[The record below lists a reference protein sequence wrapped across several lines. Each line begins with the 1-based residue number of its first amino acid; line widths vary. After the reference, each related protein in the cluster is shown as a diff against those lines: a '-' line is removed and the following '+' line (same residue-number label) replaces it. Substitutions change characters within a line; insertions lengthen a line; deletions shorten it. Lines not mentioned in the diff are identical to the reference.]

1 MDTTTEFA
9 VHTGDRC
16 TAMEVAAAALRRTG
30 HHVESTGGTMTA
42 TAGSRALTI
51 LLGALVQPA
60 REYRRYELST
70 VVDGATTTISL
81 RRAGHGTAVSGGS
94 IGAEPASGRLA
105 RGHRRRRG
113 RVPHR
118 RGARDADRHRLP
130 PHPVAG
136 CSTWPPG
143 APCPDRS
150 PMTPSAI

>member
-42 TAGSRALTI
+42 TAGSRTLTI

-70 VVDGATTTISL
+70 VVDGASL
-81 RRAGHGTAVSGGS
+81 PASMTVVASALPSAGSTWKSPSRLEHAELANDSAPSASTAATRRA
-94 IGAEPASGRLA
+94 
-105 RGHRRRRG
+105 
-113 RVPHR
+113 
-118 RGARDADRHRLP
+118 
-130 PHPVAG
+130 
-136 CSTWPPG
+136 
-143 APCPDRS
+143 
-150 PMTPSAI
+150 

>member
-42 TAGSRALTI
+42 TAGSRTLTI

-60 REYRRYELST
+60 REYHRYELST
-70 VVDGATTTISL
+70 VVDGATTTITL

-94 IGAEPASGRLA
+94 IGAN
-105 RGHRRRRG
+105 RRRAAWQQVTAAVEDAFRAAG
-113 RVPHR
+113 VLATRTDTGSHR
-118 RGARDADRHRLP
+118 
-130 PHPVAG
+130 
-136 CSTWPPG
+136 TQ
-143 APCPDRS
+143 
-150 PMTPSAI
+150 